1 MYSTHKCGNTLD
13 LIITDQD
20 GLSINDIVVDNIN
33 RLGSDHSLIYFNFLC
48 NIESAIR
55 KEITFRDFKKVDVS
69 SFQHDISSSTYIG
82 FTVVN
87 T

>member
-1 MYSTHKCGNTLD
+1 M
-13 LIITDQD
+13 
-20 GLSINDIVVDNIN
+20 VDNIN

-69 SFQHDISSSTYIG
+69 SFQQDISSSTDHYLTEANGADFKSCDMCQSIL
-82 FTVVN
+82 
-87 T
+87 